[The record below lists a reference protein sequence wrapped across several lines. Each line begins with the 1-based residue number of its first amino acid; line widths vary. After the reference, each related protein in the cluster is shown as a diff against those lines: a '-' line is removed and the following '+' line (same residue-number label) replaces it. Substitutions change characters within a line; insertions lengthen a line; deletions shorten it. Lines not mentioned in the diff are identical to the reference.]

1 MRGKIGENEIVWR
14 RGIQFKAVDDD
25 VRKERRNPEV

>member
-1 MRGKIGENEIVWR
+1 MSGKIGETEIIWR

-25 VRKERRNPEV
+25 DICKER